1 MQYSEDQVHDL
12 LLLRRLFYG
21 RQGQLDRQRKAL
33 VSELSSGEAVMTDD
47 PPLSNYSAI
56 TSLAH
61 ELQANAAEGHCLRV
75 QCCCACFRGVSGCI
89 RNGIV
94 AFCDEPP
101 TALSMLSCAKHHCCI
116 IHDVHVQHRC
126 GGM

>member
-33 VSELSSGEAVMTDD
+33 VGELSSGEAVMTDD

-75 QCCCACFRGVSGCI
+75 QCCCACFRGVSECC
-89 RNGIV
+89 V
-94 AFCDEPP
+94 AYKSFGKAVIGRS
-101 TALSMLSCAKHHCCI
+101 TLATVSFL
-116 IHDVHVQHRC
+116 VQHHVRC
-126 GGM
+126 VCITGAANVT